1 MKTIVCVLAAM
12 AASFATGACAQGVNL
27 TGQYRCVQ
35 LCAGPEGQ
43 PAFVTQN
50 GWDLNLV
57 NEAGEPSRAWVDWV
71 GHIWADRWNEGAVYS
86 PDGMTIQFDHGT
98 VWQRDLGEPIIEQPV
113 RVPRR
118 APPPRHGKKSAAAAT
133 VPPVTTAYDGNWS
146 VLIIT
151 ENGGCDRAYRYG
163 VQISDGDLV
172 NDSGESVNLQGHV
185 APNGSVHVSVS
196 ASGEQANGEGRM
208 SRNVGNGV
216 WRGDGAGGS
225 CSGTWQAVR
234 RG

>member
-12 AASFATGACAQGVNL
+12 AASIATGASAQGINL
-27 TGQYRCVQ
+27 TGQYRCMQ

-50 GWDLNLV
+50 GWNLNLL

-86 PDGMTIQFDHGT
+86 PDGMTIQFDRGT
-98 VWQRDLGEPIIEQPV
+98 VWQRDLGEPVIETPV
-113 RVPRR
+113 RAPRR
-118 APPPRHGKKSAAAAT
+118 AHSSKRSSAAPAASA
-133 VPPVTTAYDGNWS
+133 PAITTAYDGSWS

-163 VQISDGDLV
+163 VRINDGDLV
-172 NDSGESVNLQGHV
+172 VDGGESVSLQGHV
-185 APNGSVHVSVS
+185 APNGSVRVNVS
-196 ASGEQANGEGRM
+196 AGGEQANGEGRM
-208 SRNVGNGV
+208 SRNVGTGT
-216 WRGDGAGGS
+216 WRGDGSGGS